1 MIGALSSCPP
11 ETSSFSLPLVGG
23 QEVVGPGQSHYCVDI
38 TAAST
43 AARVSHEKPIAESQ
57 AGSPAPQPPLGRF
70 SDSRLQCCK
79 AAAWVQETRQR
90 KWPLKLNMTA
100 CQREVATTRAPIA
113 TIKLPV
119 SAQPAWL
126 PRAHLPE
133 G

>member
-1 MIGALSSCPP
+1 MIGAPSSCPP
-11 ETSSFSLPLVGG
+11 ETSSLSLPLVGG
-23 QEVVGPGQSHYCVDI
+23 QEVVGPGQLHYRVGI
-38 TAAST
+38 AAASS
-43 AARVSHEKPIAESQ
+43 AARVSHEKPITELQ
-57 AGSPAPQPPLGRF
+57 AGSPTPHPPLGRF

-113 TIKLPV
+113 TIKPPV
-119 SAQPAWL
+119 SAQPAWF